1 MANHLFT
8 LKLFSGIIDLRN
20 IRRLGGIA
28 PTVVFKLLCIL
39 AIFVTTNLEIF
50 LSLFKFREV
59 NTNNLSALANNQLWF
74 SSLNDFNDPFEGAH
88 IKDHHINIDELT
100 NFECKIKDEVGV
112 EEYNKILSELELVD
126 GKYTQTELFKKIAE
140 HDLDK
145 FISIVHNS
153 KVICFSMEDETKNP
167 LTNNLMWSHYANGL
181 RGFCLVFNGDELLKD
196 LFKSTKES
204 MRPII
209 VEYKDKPNIL
219 KLNEFIH
226 SEGLYSNS
234 DINFVQKV
242 TETIATK
249 STDWEY
255 EKEFRVMSLNQ
266 ESFHNY
272 SPSSLKEIVIGDK
285 MPEAERNLLLKIVSG
300 LCKNILIKTARLQNN
315 SYKIEIV

>member
-1 MANHLFT
+1 MGCVISFLILAHVL
-8 LKLFSGIIDLRN
+8 LPHSG
-20 IRRLGGIA
+20 
-28 PTVVFKLLCIL
+28 LLCIL
-39 AIFVTTNLEIF
+39 AIFVTTNLEIL

-88 IKDHHINIDELT
+88 IKDHRINIDDFT
-100 NFECKIKDEVGV
+100 NFECKVKEEIGV
-112 EEYNKILSELELVD
+112 EEYNIILSELELVD
-126 GKYTQTELFKKIAE
+126 GKYTHTELFQKIAE

-145 FISIVHNS
+145 FINIVHNS

-181 RGFCLVFNGDELLKD
+181 RGFCLVFNGDKLLKD
-196 LFKSTKES
+196 LFKATTES

-209 VEYKDKPNIL
+209 VEYKDEPNTL
-219 KLNEFIH
+219 KLKDFIH
-226 SEGLYSNS
+226 SEGLYNNS

-255 EKEFRVMSLNQ
+255 EKELRVMSLNQ
-266 ESFHNY
+266 KSFHNY
-272 SPSSLKEIVIGDK
+272 SPSSLKEIVIGEK

-300 LCKNILIKTARLQNN
+300 VGKNILIKTARLRNN

>member
-1 MANHLFT
+1 M
-8 LKLFSGIIDLRN
+8 
-20 IRRLGGIA
+20 
-28 PTVVFKLLCIL
+28 
-39 AIFVTTNLEIF
+39 
-50 LSLFKFREV
+50 SLFKFREV

-88 IKDHHINIDELT
+88 IKDHHINVVELT
-100 NFECKIKDEVGV
+100 NFECKIKDKVGV
-112 EEYNKILSELELVD
+112 EEYNKILSKLELVD
-126 GKYTQTELFKKIAE
+126 GNYTETELFQKIAE

-196 LFKSTKES
+196 LYKSTKES
-204 MRPII
+204 MRPIV

-234 DINFVQKV
+234 DTNFVQKV

-300 LCKNILIKTARLQNN
+300 LCKNILIKTARLQKN